1 MSSNQFSVDEWNTT
15 ECRLTI
21 VVLDLSSSTTFP
33 VSAEFVID
41 PATGSAS
48 QSCTVLDYAKDYII
62 ALAPALTKGRLV
74 VVACASRCEVGLA
87 TLFLPDSSPDSNDS
101 VRASSPIDCHFDCC
115 LG

>member
-41 PATGSAS
+41 PATGTLT

-74 VVACASRCEVGLA
+74 VVACASRCEVRYVPLI
-87 TLFLPDSSPDSNDS
+87 LPDSSLDSNNS
-101 VRASSPIDCHFDCC
+101 ASPPMAPISTAV
-115 LG
+115 